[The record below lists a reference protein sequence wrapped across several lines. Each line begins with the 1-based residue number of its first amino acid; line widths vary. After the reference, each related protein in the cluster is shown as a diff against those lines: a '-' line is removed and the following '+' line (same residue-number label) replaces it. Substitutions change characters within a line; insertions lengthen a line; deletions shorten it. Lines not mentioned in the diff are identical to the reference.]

1 MKFQL
6 LSCSSE
12 SDRERWLE
20 ALLPPKS
27 DNPDETLYEKWDC
40 PQVTSIHNY
49 IASQPDELA
58 LSRGDIINV
67 TRKMVDGILN
77 YISFKLFIDYF

>member
-1 MKFQL
+1 M
-6 LSCSSE
+6 LSCNSE

-27 DNPDETLYEKWDC
+27 DNPDETLYERWDC
-40 PQVTSIHNY
+40 PQVTAIHNY
-49 IASQPDELA
+49 TANQPDELA

-67 TRKMVDGILN
+67 IRKMKDGM
-77 YISFKLFIDYF
+77 